1 MTCKIS
7 TTVGF
12 GLNLV
17 QFNYVV
23 LCVFSVLKR
32 GRVVMGVCLL
42 LILFRCEFKMDTC
55 LFGGGL
61 EYDRLLWRML
71 FRCDV

>member
-1 MTCKIS
+1 M
-7 TTVGF
+7 
-12 GLNLV
+12 
-17 QFNYVV
+17 
-23 LCVFSVLKR
+23 CVFGFEEGQS
-32 GRVVMGVCLL
+32 GDGCLL